1 MVPSGPRRGRIKGPG
16 GHLFRYNN
24 ITAYFYINM
33 YAGLWRVFRVG
44 ALCEVRWRFWRMWVL
59 DRVFLG
65 HIFDYFEAA
74 GIPTT

>member
-33 YAGLWRVFRVG
+33 YAGFWRVFRVG
-44 ALCEVRWRFWRMWVL
+44 AGCA
-59 DRVFLG
+59 VFEGVSGGCGCWIVCFCGTFL
-65 HIFDYFEAA
+65 
-74 GIPTT
+74 

>member
-1 MVPSGPRRGRIKGPG
+1 
-16 GHLFRYNN
+16 
-24 ITAYFYINM
+24 M
-33 YAGLWRVFRVG
+33 YAGFWRVFRVG